1 MGREGGLEGV
11 GWGGREGRKEWGGEG
26 GEGGREMGEEGGR
39 EGLGIYNLV
48 LAYKAI
54 TIPTNAKC

>member
-11 GWGGREGRKEWGGEG
+11 GWGGWRGREEDGRGGWEG
-26 GEGGREMGEEGGR
+26 GTRS
-39 EGLGIYNLV
+39 IYNLV

-54 TIPTNAKC
+54 TIPTNNY